1 VGAELR
7 FVNPSRYETVAFALP
22 SSRRVRA
29 RIVATLLFVATAAD
43 ASGEHVFDIPAQSVR
58 TLRDL
63 LVLEVPHGT
72 LHIEKSH
79 DDRLHVGGTKVIS
92 ATDREHAERLAESTG
107 VDVFEDE
114 LACHVRVDI
123 PGPAKRGFWDWM
135 FGSRESVGVDLRVA
149 VPAKAGLRIRTTS
162 AHVFASGVS
171 GAVQVQSINGDV
183 HLLDVGSGV
192 RVEVAR
198 GRVHVEDAHGSVA
211 VEGASANVTL
221 RGISGDCTVDL
232 EEGDLEAA
240 DLRRNIQ
247 VQTQSGDIQLHDL
260 RGNLRLVTT
269 SGNAIL
275 RNVRGDVRTQ
285 LTHGHLDV
293 EFEPRLGRYY
303 EMTSRTG
310 DLSVR
315 LLGLAPFQLHA
326 RAPNGEL
333 EGSIPGMTYEQHTRH
348 EVRGRME
355 ESGGPHVHLRSDE
368 GDVHVC
374 CPARERSH
382 GCPGPRSRS

>member
-1 VGAELR
+1 MLLL
-7 FVNPSRYETVAFALP
+7 VAA
-22 SSRRVRA
+22 VARA
-29 RIVATLLFVATAAD
+29 DR
-43 ASGEHVFDIPAQSVR
+43 EHVFDIPAQNVQ

-63 LVLEVPHGT
+63 LILELPHGT
-72 LHIEKSH
+72 LHIEKS
-79 DDRLHVGGTKVIS
+79 DDDQLHIRGTKVVS
-92 ATDREHAERLAESTG
+92 AADVERVDSLAERTRVE
-107 VDVFEDE
+107 VFEDGV
-114 LACHVRVDI
+114 ACHVRVDI

-135 FGSRESVGVDLRVA
+135 FGSNENVGVDLRVA
-149 VPAKAGLRIRTTS
+149 VPGKAALNVRTTS
-162 AHVFASGVS
+162 ADVSASGVS
-171 GAVQVQSINGDV
+171 GALHVRSISGDV
-183 HLLDVGSGV
+183 HLLDVGPGV

-198 GRVHVEDAHGSVA
+198 GRVHVEDARGSVV
-211 VEGASANVTL
+211 VEGASAHVTL
-221 RGISGDCTVDL
+221 RRVAGDCSVDL

-240 DLRRNIQ
+240 DLQRNIE
-247 VQTQSGDIQLHDL
+247 VQTQSGDIRLHDL
-260 RGNLRLVTT
+260 RGNLRLATI

-293 EFEPRLGRYY
+293 ELEPRLGRYY

-326 RAPNGEL
+326 HAPNGTL

-368 GDVHVC
+368 GNVHVC

-382 GCPGPRSRS
+382 GCPGLKSRS